1 MIEFEL
7 DIPSLT
13 EHGIQLRG
21 SFVNNDWNA
30 DSLDSFNRIAIIVQ
44 YSSELNLFVGN
55 GIDGIR
61 VFDKHYLDALEGT

>member
-21 SFVNNDWNA
+21 SFVNTIEL
-30 DSLDSFNRIAIIVQ
+30 SCTSRI
-44 YSSELNLFVGN
+44 
-55 GIDGIR
+55 D
-61 VFDKHYLDALEGT
+61 